1 MLFLSKMTIDI
12 ELKGEYKQ
20 RNVSQDISSS
30 GLKKKVTSYFK
41 QVKQKSTDGKEGGLQ
56 FQVHHIYG

>member
-1 MLFLSKMTIDI
+1 MTIDI

-30 GLKKKVTSYFK
+30 GLKKNVITNKIQTEKREVSSFK
-41 QVKQKSTDGKEGGLQ
+41 YITFMDK
-56 FQVHHIYG
+56 